1 MPDLSPGSQAYG
13 RDFPPSGF
21 DLDWTS
27 QLNLTTTSYASGT
40 PSVGVN
46 VTAPTSGRVLVALG
60 VGSRNNGANTDRV
73 IVTYRVL
80 EDSSEGREVTPESAY
95 RGVTSPGIGSEEYRY
110 VGNFALE
117 DDLTPGRNYYFQVRH
132 RTISGSATC
141 DIASRSIAV
150 IPVP

>member
-1 MPDLSPGSQAYG
+1 MPDLSPGGQVYG

-27 QLNLTTTSYASGT
+27 QLNISSTAYVSGT

-46 VTAPTSGRVLVALG
+46 VTAPTSGRVLVA
-60 VGSRNNGANTDRV
+60 VSCGSRNNAANTDRA

-80 EDSSEGREVTPESAY
+80 EDGSEGVVVTAESAY
-95 RGVTSPGIGSEEYRY
+95 RGVTSVGIGSEEYRY

-117 DDLTPGRNYYFQVRH
+117 EDLEPGRSYYFQVRH
-132 RTISGSATC
+132 RSISGAGTV
-141 DIASRSIAV
+141 DVASRSIAV

>member
-1 MPDLSPGSQAYG
+1 MPDLAPGGQAYG
-13 RDFPPSGF
+13 RDFPPTGF

-27 QLNLTTTSYASGT
+27 QLNISSTSYASGT

-46 VTAPTSGRVLVALG
+46 VTAPTSGRVLVALTCG
-60 VGSRNNGANTDRV
+60 TRNNSANTDRA

-80 EDSSEGREVTPESAY
+80 EDSSEGAVVTAESAY

-117 DDLTPGRNYYFQVRH
+117 EDLTPGRSYYFQVRH
-132 RTISGSATC
+132 RSVSGSGTVDVSA
-141 DIASRSIAV
+141 RSIAV

>member
-1 MPDLSPGSQAYG
+1 MPDLEPGSQAYG

-27 QLNLTTTSYASGT
+27 QLNVSSTSYASGT

-46 VTAPTSGRVLVALG
+46 VTAPTSGRVLVA
-60 VGSRNNGANTDRV
+60 VSCGSRNNGANADRA

-80 EDSSEGREVTPESAY
+80 EDSSEGAVVTAESAY
-95 RGVTSPGIGSEEYRY
+95 RGVTSVGIGSEEYRY

-117 DDLTPGRNYYFQVRH
+117 EDLTPGRSYYFQVRH
-132 RTISGSATC
+132 RSVSGAGTV
-141 DIASRSIAV
+141 DVASRSIAV

>member
-1 MPDLSPGSQAYG
+1 MPDLAPGGQAYG

-27 QLNLTTTSYASGT
+27 QLNISSTAYVSGT

-46 VTAPTSGRVLVALG
+46 VTAPTSGRVLVCVGA
-60 VGSRNNGANTDRV
+60 GSRNNGANTDRV

-80 EDSSEGREVTPESAY
+80 EDSSEGAVFTAESAY
-95 RGVTSPGIGSEEYRY
+95 RGVTSIGIGSEEYRY

-117 DDLTPGRNYYFQVRH
+117 EGLTPGRSYYFQIRH
-132 RTISGSATC
+132 RTISGSGTA